1 MEFFEA
7 PAFTR
12 YLPEYLED
20 EGYRGL
26 QRELAR
32 TPEAGDLIPGT
43 GGFRKVRWGDT

>member
-20 EGYRGL
+20 EGYREL
-26 QRELAR
+26 QQELAR
-32 TPEAGDLIPGT
+32 TPEAG
-43 GGFRKVRWGDT
+43 